1 MLFDAEI
8 TTTAE
13 VLNLP
18 AGQEVQIHTDAD
30 ITIAYWNPR
39 LKAYGPEIDIL
50 TPGNFVGVGHN
61 KARLTGAANVR
72 IL

>member
-1 MLFDAEI
+1 MLYDNEI
-8 TTTAE
+8 TTTDE
-13 VLNLP
+13 VYNLP
-18 AGQEVQIHTDAD
+18 EGQEVQIHTDAD
-30 ITIAYWNPR
+30 ITIAFWNPR

-50 TPGNFVGVGHN
+50 APGNFVGVGHN

>member
-13 VLNLP
+13 VFNLP
-18 AGQEVQIHTDAD
+18 IGDEIQIHTDAD

-39 LKAYGPEIDIL
+39 LGVYGPEIDII
-50 TPGNFVGVGHN
+50 TPGNYVGVGHN
-61 KARLTGAANVR
+61 RARLTGAANVR

>member
-1 MLFDAEI
+1 MLYDNEI

-13 VLNLP
+13 VYNLP
-18 AGQEVQIHTDAD
+18 EGDEVQIHTDAD
-30 ITIAYWNPR
+30 ITIAFWNPR

-61 KARLTGAANVR
+61 RARLTGAANVR
-72 IL
+72 II